1 MYGSGR
7 TCCGLGTENCG
18 SLLYATSWG
27 EGAQEKGPKPRYSF
41 PIDLEAFPPHQRE
54 VSEVLCLGPVY
65 FSSFSSDLPRRG
77 SAQQFP
83 PSRGVMG
90 ARSPHSEGV
99 SLIC

>member
-1 MYGSGR
+1 MPI
-7 TCCGLGTENCG
+7 G
-18 SLLYATSWG
+18 SLTDCSVNDNYEVRENSA
-27 EGAQEKGPKPRYSF
+27 A
-41 PIDLEAFPPHQRE
+41 E

-65 FSSFSSDLPRRG
+65 YSSFSSDLPRRG
-77 SAQQFP
+77 SAPQFP

>member
-1 MYGSGR
+1 MGLTDGR
-7 TCCGLGTENCG
+7 FFTAEIELG
-18 SLLYATSWG
+18 
-27 EGAQEKGPKPRYSF
+27 
-41 PIDLEAFPPHQRE
+41 E

-65 FSSFSSDLPRRG
+65 FFRLSPILPRRG

-90 ARSPHSEGV
+90 ARSPHSIGV